1 MTLSSKST
9 PIYLA
14 PDTFAEYLSYQNQY
28 CLFLDIDGTLA
39 TFTLD
44 PKDSFIPSTTLNI
57 LQQIQDL
64 GVDIAVV
71 TGRSLDNARTML
83 FPLVLPIAATHGL
96 EIFTNKHST
105 GQTDDMTH
113 IKQIDIKELSAIKQ
127 ALLQACQFYPKVRI
141 EDKPYSIALH
151 FREYPA
157 LAEVAYSLIT
167 QVAKPYPNWV
177 IKSGKYVWELVSQDA
192 NKGTAILTLLQ
203 SMQTDKTLCPIFI
216 GDDSTDEAGFEAI
229 QGDHKAGMGIKVGT
243 EPTSAHY
250 YVNDTDEV
258 VTLLHRFFTFYQ
270 KQASLPRHLT
280 ESSPLNSPKYLGP
293 SL

>member
-9 PIYLA
+9 PICLA

-57 LQQIQDL
+57 LQQIQGL

-105 GQTDDMTH
+105 G
-113 IKQIDIKELSAIKQ
+113 
-127 ALLQACQFYPKVRI
+127 
-141 EDKPYSIALH
+141 
-151 FREYPA
+151 
-157 LAEVAYSLIT
+157 
-167 QVAKPYPNWV
+167 
-177 IKSGKYVWELVSQDA
+177 
-192 NKGTAILTLLQ
+192 
-203 SMQTDKTLCPIFI
+203 
-216 GDDSTDEAGFEAI
+216 
-229 QGDHKAGMGIKVGT
+229 
-243 EPTSAHY
+243 
-250 YVNDTDEV
+250 
-258 VTLLHRFFTFYQ
+258 
-270 KQASLPRHLT
+270 
-280 ESSPLNSPKYLGP
+280 
-293 SL
+293 